1 MILGKNLLIAM
12 GLDLKFSDNIIIGV
26 EVPYEGCSSPMVYVR
41 NNDFKSITDK
51 PLNWKNPL

>member
-1 MILGKNLLIAM
+1 M
-12 GLDLKFSDNIIIGV
+12 GLGLKFSDNNIIGV